1 MYVITTFQLQR
12 YCHFKG
18 TKAKRQRRVLNC
30 TMAAITPEVKMLIL
44 LCYFVVFTSVL
55 SAHVIVSIQHTKPI
69 TENLYAYFVC
79 QMNGA
84 NPNCDK
90 LQAEFRQHLM
100 PNLISTTFI
109 MIGLINWVYLIFPI
123 HYKDIEYVVSRA
135 TNGIY
140 CLHKPSNNSTIR
152 SRNNSTV

>member
-1 MYVITTFQLQR
+1 MLSQQR

-18 TKAKRQRRVLNC
+18 TKAKRQRRLLNC

-55 SAHVIVSIQHTKPI
+55 SAHVIVSIQDTKPI

-84 NPNCDK
+84 NHNCDK

-140 CLHKPSNNSTIR
+140 CFYKSSNNNSTIR
-152 SRNNSTV
+152 SRNNSSV